1 MKQDLRRMI
10 GVLKGE
16 KGDEGEIG
24 VPGWPGRRGQRG
36 RKVNF
41 LFIEI

>member
-1 MKQDLRRMI
+1 MKQDFRRMI

-36 RKVNF
+36 RKVNLS
-41 LFIEI
+41 LFY